1 MKRKRLTYL
10 KHLLQQ
16 CEICCQKFVL
26 ASSWIS
32 QAYVTLAM
40 LQFQLVIY
48 FFFLVKQQEIV
59 LTDVNDK
66 ELDDEL
72 VKQRDTILFYR
83 KNRTY
88 TALAV
93 LVLTLYAEKEFKIKI
108 DMEVDIVPHV
118 NILVS
123 MQ

>member
-1 MKRKRLTYL
+1 
-10 KHLLQQ
+10 
-16 CEICCQKFVL
+16 
-26 ASSWIS
+26 
-32 QAYVTLAM
+32 
-40 LQFQLVIY
+40 
-48 FFFLVKQQEIV
+48 V

-93 LVLTLYAEKEFKIKI
+93 LVLTLYAEKEFKTKI